1 MPSQENR
8 ERLIG
13 LAVAELFSLWDRVQ
27 PRSTR
32 ATTEEAAQ
40 YAAATAKYLFDRV
53 RIFMISFIPK
63 TTHPSRSIISQAV
76 VYWVCSAK

>member
-1 MPSQENR
+1 MI
-8 ERLIG
+8 RL
-13 LAVAELFSLWDRVQ
+13 LRLQLVFSLWDRVQ

-53 RIFMISFIPK
+53 RIFFSLSQTLLSPK
-63 TTHPSRSIISQAV
+63 YRLTAV
-76 VYWVCSAK
+76 VCAQ